1 MSQTPMLAVRSI
13 LLAAPSLCC
22 SLHRTAAAPFAA
34 VTSWK
39 KLINSRLVFL
49 HLLQQRMELLPPCS
63 RAHTHTHAQTPQDTH
78 GANAG
83 QCSTL
88 PTWALVMLA
97 KVQREDW
104 MSQQMGTAFGF
115 PCWMQ
120 SQNANPCPSPVP
132 PILAKEPCPFP
143 DCFKISLKCLFP
155 FNSKIQDH
163 QSF

>member
-1 MSQTPMLAVRSI
+1 MLAALSLAAASRMSQTPMLAVRSI

-49 HLLQQRMELLPPCS
+49 HLLQQRVELLPPCS

-83 QCSTL
+83 RCSTL
-88 PTWALVMLA
+88 PTWALGMLA

-104 MSQQMGTAFGF
+104 M
-115 PCWMQ
+115 
-120 SQNANPCPSPVP
+120 
-132 PILAKEPCPFP
+132 
-143 DCFKISLKCLFP
+143 LKCLWISFSLLNAVTECKFRLPFP
-155 FNSKIQDH
+155 NASHPSKSH
-163 QSF
+163 VRFHTGLKYL

>member
-1 MSQTPMLAVRSI
+1 MLGALSLAAASRMSQTPMLAVRSI

-49 HLLQQRMELLPPCS
+49 HLLQQWMELLPPCS

-78 GANAG
+78 GANVG

-88 PTWALVMLA
+88 PTWALGMLA
-97 KVQREDW
+97 KVQWENW
-104 MSQQMGTAFGF
+104 TSQEKGTAFGF
-115 PCWMQ
+115 PLVCWKQ
-120 SQNANPCPSPVP
+120 SQNAN
-132 PILAKEPCPFP
+132 LALPQRLQSQGKNHVH
-143 DCFKISLKCLFP
+143 SLLF
-155 FNSKIQDH
+155 
-163 QSF
+163 

>member
-1 MSQTPMLAVRSI
+1 MLAALSLAAASRMSQTPMLAVRSI

-49 HLLQQRMELLPPCS
+49 HLLQQRVELLPPCR

-83 QCSTL
+83 RCSTL
-88 PTWALVMLA
+88 PTWALGVLA
-97 KVQREDW
+97 KGQREDCV
-104 MSQQMGTAFGF
+104 SQRGNASGF
-115 PCWMQ
+115 PLVCWMQ
-120 SQNANPCPSPVP
+120 SQNANSYPFPTP
-132 PILAKEPCPFP
+132 PIPAEVMSVSILA
-143 DCFKISLKCLFP
+143 
-155 FNSKIQDH
+155 
-163 QSF
+163 